1 MPNWVLWKYE
11 RIGDRQTKIP
21 YQINGR
27 KAKSN
32 SPGTWTTFEEA
43 VEASADFDGIGW
55 CVPLDGPVYY
65 WGFDADDAIDPDTG
79 EFKTWENAP
88 VQPEELLELA
98 SYAEITPS
106 RAGFRVMAK
115 CEFPVPSGQ
124 HEVAF
129 GPRNP
134 KTGKIPGIE
143 MYSKGRFF
151 TFTGDVVEGA
161 PQTVEN
167 RSEQIRALH
176 SRLFPRTSSNPQPPH
191 SPADLIPQANDK
203 KEQLVW
209 ELLGGHIPGTPRND
223 LTVGMMG
230 VLVSNGWDRGDI
242 EDVLKLLIAAFN
254 DQDSSYDAERTI
266 TKQLKELDR
275 LYGRQA
281 ANQVLP
287 GFKYLE
293 RTLTAEALQ
302 KVRTLV
308 AGDSRCSAETS
319 GVKSTLALIRNQPPE
334 SFEHQEIKYLIEPEV
349 PKGALVLVTGAPG
362 SGKST
367 LVMHWSMQMA
377 LAGNEV
383 LYLDRDNP
391 LFIAQERIE
400 RFGGKTVD
408 GLMYWGLWTKDAHG
422 EPLEPPYP
430 DSDFLKEAVRQM
442 KNPVVVFDT
451 FATFSNGDENDNAVV
466 GATFK
471 RLRHLTN
478 LGATVLVIHHKGK
491 NAASKYRGASA
502 MEGAVDAGVE
512 VVGTVEE
519 GQLTRIEVRTFK
531 TRIGDGKP
539 IVYGMRDGIPH
550 RETATFQEVL
560 LDLAR
565 RNPGTSKER
574 FEEIARDAGFRR
586 STIRDFIEHAI
597 VAGQLKY
604 ESRKLYVKA
613 KEAVEV

>member
-1 MPNWVLWKYE
+1 
-11 RIGDRQTKIP
+11 
-21 YQINGR
+21 
-27 KAKSN
+27 
-32 SPGTWTTFEEA
+32 
-43 VEASADFDGIGW
+43 
-55 CVPLDGPVYY
+55 
-65 WGFDADDAIDPDTG
+65 
-79 EFKTWENAP
+79 
-88 VQPEELLELA
+88 
-98 SYAEITPS
+98 
-106 RAGFRVMAK
+106 
-115 CEFPVPSGQ
+115 
-124 HEVAF
+124 
-129 GPRNP
+129 
-134 KTGKIPGIE
+134 
-143 MYSKGRFF
+143 
-151 TFTGDVVEGA
+151 
-161 PQTVEN
+161 
-167 RSEQIRALH
+167 
-176 SRLFPRTSSNPQPPH
+176 
-191 SPADLIPQANDK
+191 
-203 KEQLVW
+203 
-209 ELLGGHIPGTPRND
+209 
-223 LTVGMMG
+223 MG
-230 VLVSNGWDRGDI
+230 VLVSKGWDRGDI

-254 DQDSSYDAERTI
+254 DRDPSYDAERTI

-293 RTLTAEALQ
+293 RTLTQDAIK
-302 KVRTLV
+302 KVRLLLT
-308 AGDSRCSAETS
+308 GDSRCLEEPS
-319 GVKSTLALIRNQPPE
+319 GVESTLALIRNQPPE
-334 SFEHQEIKYLIEPEV
+334 SFAHQEIKYLIEPEV
-349 PKGALVLVTGAPG
+349 PKGALVLVTGSPG

-430 DSDFLKEAVRQM
+430 DSDFLREAVRQM

-451 FATFSNGDENDNAVV
+451 FATFSSGDENDNAVV

-519 GQLTRIEVRTFK
+519 GRPLGSRLRLSKRELAMANPSYTASGTEFPTVRRPRSRRFFSTW
-531 TRIGDGKP
+531 RG
-539 IVYGMRDGIPH
+539 
-550 RETATFQEVL
+550 ATL
-560 LDLAR
+560 
-565 RNPGTSKER
+565 
-574 FEEIARDAGFRR
+574 GFRKR
-586 STIRDFIEHAI
+586 SLKRRLETPGFAVRRFATSSTR
-597 VAGQLKY
+597 VLWPGQ
-604 ESRKLYVKA
+604 RKTTRGS
-613 KEAVEV
+613 